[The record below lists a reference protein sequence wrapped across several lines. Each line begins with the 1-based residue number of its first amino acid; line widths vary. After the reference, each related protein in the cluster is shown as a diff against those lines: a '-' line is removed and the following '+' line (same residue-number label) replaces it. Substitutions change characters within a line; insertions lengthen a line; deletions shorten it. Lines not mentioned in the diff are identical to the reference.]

1 MRIVVLDDY
10 QGVAAGY
17 AAWDRLNAEVVFVS
31 RPVADENDFVM
42 LLSGAEVVVAMRERT
57 PFTAARLSRLPD
69 LRLLV
74 TTGQANASID
84 LDAAREHGVVVCGT
98 ESPSTATP
106 ELTWALILAAVRSIP
121 LEDAAMRAGG
131 WQTTVGADLAGRRL
145 GVVGLGRLGTQVAR
159 IGAAFGMDVVA
170 WSQNLE
176 PARAAG
182 VGARAVSKEEL
193 FTTSDVVTLHYKL
206 SDRSRGLVGAA
217 ELALM
222 LPSAILVNTSRGQ
235 LIQTPALIEALQE
248 NRIRGAALDVF
259 DVEPLPEDDPLR
271 TTPRTVLTPH
281 LGYVTEGTY
290 RVFYPQT
297 VEAISAWIAGNPI
310 RRLA

>member
-17 AAWDRLNAEVVFVS
+17 AAWDGLAAEVSFVS
-31 RPVADENDFVM
+31 RPVMGDDDLVM
-42 LLSGAEVVVAMRERT
+42 LLSGADVVVAMRERT
-57 PFTAARLSRLPD
+57 AFTAARLNRLQD

-74 TTGQANASID
+74 TTGQANASIN
-84 LDAAREHGVVVCGT
+84 LDAARGRGIVVCGT

-106 ELTWALILAAVRSIP
+106 ELTWGLILAAVRSIP

-159 IGAAFGMDVVA
+159 IGTAFGMDVVA
-170 WSQNLE
+170 WSRNLD
-176 PARAAG
+176 PLRAAETG
-182 VGARAVSKEEL
+182 VRAVSKEEL

-217 ELALM
+217 ELAM
-222 LPSAILVNTSRGQ
+222 MRRSAILVNTSRGQ

-259 DVEPLPEDDPLR
+259 DVEPLPENDPLR

-281 LGYVTEGTY
+281 LGYVTDGTY
-290 RVFYPQT
+290 RVFYPQA
-297 VEAISAWIAGNPI
+297 VEAISAWLAGSPI
-310 RRLA
+310 RTLA